1 MYCLLS
7 NKYIGINRITEILK
21 EIERQ
26 NCMNGSS
33 RNTGLM
39 WPMVRVVPLDKLQV
53 FFHRHKNYRPLNLQY
68 RWENTRGHL
77 IKVNHLLTQDIT
89 TSASVPLRSP
99 FAAFESPRN
108 ISENRKM
115 NTTITKTQEVTL
127 TNILGHSKHLLKR
140 RKRFEEQVPQ
150 RVPSYPSVHDD
161 SIPPLH
167 ESVKGHLIGVG
178 NTAQ

>member
-7 NKYIGINRITEILK
+7 YKYIGINRITEILK

-68 RWENTRGHL
+68 R
-77 IKVNHLLTQDIT
+77 
-89 TSASVPLRSP
+89 
-99 FAAFESPRN
+99 
-108 ISENRKM
+108 
-115 NTTITKTQEVTL
+115 
-127 TNILGHSKHLLKR
+127 
-140 RKRFEEQVPQ
+140 
-150 RVPSYPSVHDD
+150 
-161 SIPPLH
+161 
-167 ESVKGHLIGVG
+167 
-178 NTAQ
+178 